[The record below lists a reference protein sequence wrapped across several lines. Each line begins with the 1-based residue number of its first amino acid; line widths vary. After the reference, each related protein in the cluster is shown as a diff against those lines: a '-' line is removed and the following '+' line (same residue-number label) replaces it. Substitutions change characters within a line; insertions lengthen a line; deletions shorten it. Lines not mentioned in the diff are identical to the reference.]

1 MDFDPQVTHRGA
13 ARMAGK
19 IDTPRVVL
27 GARARLGEGPCWDA
41 QAERLYWVD
50 IYNHRVHEFDPVTGS
65 DRFFDVGEVVGCL
78 APARGGRL
86 ILGLRHQLAWLD
98 TRAGA
103 VTPILEFETRSQ
115 VRCNDGKCDG
125 QGRFWFGTMS
135 TAGPEASLYRYDPDG
150 SLQVME
156 TGLTVSNG
164 LGWSPDGGT
173 FYLTDSPAQVIYAY
187 DFEPASGRLR
197 NRRILVDLRGQV
209 FFPDGLAVDR
219 EGCLWSAMW
228 DGWCVIRF
236 DAGGREMLRVPMP
249 VQRPTCCAF
258 GGAGLAT
265 LFITTAAVGLSEQ
278 EIERS
283 FHSGDLFALDA
294 PVKGFAANRF
304 AG

>member
-1 MDFDPQVTHRGA
+1 
-13 ARMAGK
+13 MAGK

-27 GARARLGEGPCWDA
+27 DARARLGEGPCWDA
-41 QAERLYWVD
+41 QARRLYWVD
-50 IYNHRVHEFDPVTGS
+50 IYNHRVHEFDPATGS
-65 DRFFDVGEVVGCL
+65 DRTFDVGEVVGCL
-78 APARGGRL
+78 APASGGRL
-86 ILGLRHQLAWLD
+86 LLGLRHHLAWLD
-98 TRAGA
+98 TDSGA
-103 VTPILEFETRSQ
+103 VTRILEFQTSST
-115 VRCNDGKCDG
+115 VRCNDGKCDAR
-125 QGRFWFGTMS
+125 GRFWFGTMS
-135 TAGPEASLYRYDPDG
+135 SAGPEASLYRYDPDG

-187 DFEPASGRLR
+187 DFESATGRLG
-197 NRRILVDLRGQV
+197 NRRILADLRGQA
-209 FFPDGLAVDR
+209 FFPDGLTVDR

-236 DAGGREMLRVPMP
+236 DTKGLEIQRVPMP

-258 GGAGLAT
+258 GGPDLST
-265 LFITTAAVGLSEQ
+265 LFITSAAVGLSEE

-294 PVKGFAANRF
+294 RVTGFAAGRF
-304 AG
+304 SG